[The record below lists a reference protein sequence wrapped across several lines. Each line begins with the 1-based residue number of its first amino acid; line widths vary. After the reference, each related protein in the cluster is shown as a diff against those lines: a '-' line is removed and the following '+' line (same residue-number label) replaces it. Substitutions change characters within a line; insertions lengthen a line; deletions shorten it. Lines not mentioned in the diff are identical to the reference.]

1 MLCVEWYAHRSKA
14 VWEQRRVM
22 GKGRHEKGESR
33 EGWGDKLKVHCIPI
47 TVNLSNSKMNY

>member
-22 GKGRHEKGESR
+22 GKGRREKGESM
-33 EGWGDKLKVHCIPI
+33 EGWGDKLKVHSIPI
-47 TVNLSNSKMNY
+47 TRKP